1 MENNVK
7 LDVSEKD
14 FLSVKEFA
22 VYVGVHYNTI
32 IRSIKSGRLNA
43 FRIGIGKKACY
54 RIPKAEIHR
63 IALMDLEQMITKI
76 IEEKK

>member
-1 MENNVK
+1 MPNNVR

-22 VYVGVHYNTI
+22 SYIGVHYNTV
-32 IRSIKSGRLNA
+32 IRAIKSGKLGA
-43 FRIGIGKKACY
+43 FRIAYGKRACY

-63 IALMDLEQMITKI
+63 IALYDLDKRILKI

>member
-1 MENNVK
+1 MANNVK

-22 VYVGVHYNTI
+22 SYIGVHYNTV
-32 IRSIKSGRLNA
+32 IRSIRNGKLNA
-43 FRIGIGKKACY
+43 FRIGAGKRACY

-63 IALMDLEQMITKI
+63 IALFDLENLISKI

>member
-1 MENNVK
+1 MGNNVR

-22 VYVGVHYNTI
+22 SYIGVHYNTI
-32 IRSIKSGRLNA
+32 IRSIKSGRLSA
-43 FRIGIGKKACY
+43 FRIGFGKRACY

-63 IALMDLEQMITKI
+63 IALMDLQEMILKI